1 MEILVGIIVLLTLIF
16 CVTGE
21 VGAVI
26 SAILALI
33 VLFSLAVLG
42 FFLIA
47 LCHMLHAEKKSAR
60 FLRIERSGHGG
71 FERAVYEVDG
81 GEYPDAFPAEPVF
94 RDRLYRMDRAVK
106 LRFSEKRKTVYDRNT
121 VVTVWCGLA
130 AFLPLSVWLMYAA
143 IHMVLYARP
152 GFFSL

>member
-26 SAILALI
+26 SAVLALI
-33 VLFSLAVLG
+33 VLFSFAVLV

-47 LCHMLHAEKKSAR
+47 LFHMLCAEKKSAR
-60 FLRIERSGHGG
+60 FLRIERGGRGG

-81 GEYPDAFPAEPVF
+81 GEVPDAFPAEPIF
-94 RDRLYRMDRAVK
+94 RGRLYRTDRAVK
-106 LRFSEKRKTVYDRNT
+106 LRYSEKRKMVYDRNT

-130 AFLPLSVWLMYAA
+130 AFLPFSIWLVYAA
-143 IHMVLYARP
+143 VHLI
-152 GFFSL
+152 F

>member
-1 MEILVGIIVLLTLIF
+1 MEILVGLIVLLALIF

-21 VGAVI
+21 VGAVV
-26 SAILALI
+26 SAVLALI

-47 LCHMLHAEKKSAR
+47 LVHMLRAEKKSAR
-60 FLRIERSGHGG
+60 FLRIERGGRVG

-81 GEYPDAFPAEPVF
+81 GEVPDAFPAEPVF
-94 RDRLYRMDRAVK
+94 RDRLYRTDRAVK

-121 VVTVWCGLA
+121 VVTVWCGLV
-130 AFLPLSVWLMYAA
+130 AFLPLSVWLVYAVVGM
-143 IHMVLYARP
+143 I
-152 GFFSL
+152 F

>member
-1 MEILVGIIVLLTLIF
+1 MEILVGIIVLLALIF

-21 VGAVI
+21 IGSVVAAV
-26 SAILALI
+26 LALI

-42 FFLIA
+42 FFLFF
-47 LCHMLHAEKKSAR
+47 LCRVLSAEKKSAR
-60 FLRIERSGHGG
+60 FLRIERSGRGG

-81 GEYPDAFPAEPVF
+81 GEYPDAFPAEPIF
-94 RDRLYRMDRAVK
+94 RGRLYRTDRAVK

-130 AFLPLSVWLMYAA
+130 AFLPLSVWLVYAA
-143 IHMVLYARP
+143 IHMI
-152 GFFSL
+152 F